1 MGPHRLLRRL
11 WNRLSL
17 PAKVGLPLVTV
28 TLLVALG
35 AGAFEIRQAREE
47 LRRLPRTEAAREAAV
62 IRLEGRVIMLA
73 GAAAV
78 IEVAALAGLLY
89 LLVHRRVQRLTEA
102 AARVAAGDLT
112 VRVQEGSGEPSRD
125 GLTRLAQALDAMAGT
140 VDARTRE
147 LQDAETRYRNLLED
161 IPAAAYVWGI
171 DDDRPIYISRQVEEM
186 LGFTV
191 DEWLEDTRLW
201 YRMLHPDDRDR
212 LEGVFSRAEASGEP
226 VDEEYRLVAKDG
238 SIRWVHER
246 AVVVQEHPTGRR
258 LLHGVMDD
266 VTDRKAVEEALTHS
280 EEEYRS
286 FVETTKEW
294 VWAMDASGRLTYSN
308 PTVQHILGY
317 APEELFGRDCL
328 DLVHDEDRQDVV
340 ASLTD
345 FAAEGRG
352 WTEWVIRWR
361 HKDGGYRSLESN
373 AVPIMGPAGE
383 VVGFRGSDRDITDRV
398 QAERELRD
406 SVELLRQTTR
416 QRQLLLARLQDAQEQ
431 ERQRIAEDIHDDS
444 LQVMTALGLRLDA
457 MYMSSTDDR
466 QRQDLERLAETVR
479 QCIRRLRHLLFELR
493 PTVLDRH
500 GLAAALHLHLEE
512 METESGLQ
520 TALENRLIEEPP
532 DGIRTTLYRI
542 AQEALTNVRKHSQAG
557 KVEILLE
564 SREGGVFVRVQDNGR
579 GFAPPMDRDAGPGHL
594 GLSAMKERAEMAD
607 GWCRVTSLPEGG
619 TTVEFWIPLGHQPA
633 AAARA

>member
-1 MGPHRLLRRL
+1 MGPHRPLRRL
-11 WNRLSL
+11 WNRFSL

-28 TLLVALG
+28 TLVVALG
-35 AGAFEIRQAREE
+35 AGAFGIRQAREE
-47 LRRLPRTEAAREAAV
+47 LHRLPRTEAARQAAV
-62 IRLEGRVIMLA
+62 SRLEGRVLMLA
-73 GAAAV
+73 GGAVV

-89 LLVHRRVQRLTEA
+89 LLVHRRVRRLTEA
-102 AARVAAGDLT
+102 AARVTAGDLT
-112 VRVQEGSGEPSRD
+112 ARVREGSGEPSRD
-125 GLTRLAQALDAMAGT
+125 GLTRLAQAFDAMAGT
-140 VDARTRE
+140 VDARTRD

-317 APEELFGRDCL
+317 APEELLGRDCL
-328 DLVHDEDRQDVV
+328 DLVHDGDRQDVV
-340 ASLTD
+340 ASLAD
-345 FAAEGRG
+345 FAAAGRG

-373 AVPIMGPAGE
+373 AVPIIGPAGE

-416 QRQLLLARLQDAQEQ
+416 QRQLLLARLQDAQER

-457 MYMSSTDDR
+457 MYMSSSDDQ
-466 QRQDLERLAETVR
+466 QREDLERLAETVR

-512 METESGLQ
+512 METESGLRA
-520 TALENRLIEEPP
+520 ALENRLIEEPP

-557 KVEILLE
+557 RVEILLE
-564 SREGGVFVRVQDNGR
+564 SREGGVFVRVRDDGR

-607 GWCRVTSLPEGG
+607 GWCRVSSLPEGG
-619 TTVEFWIPLGHQPA
+619 TTVEFWIPLGRQPA
-633 AAARA
+633 AAQA